1 MPETN
6 CHIPIKVKIHGK
18 PSENDLVALENKV
31 GDLCVSAVLRS
42 LKTAS
47 SSLSSSSPP
56 PGPFREQSQD
66 IPNPTE

>member
-18 PSENDLVALENKV
+18 PGENDLVALEQKV
-31 GDLCVSAVLRS
+31 GDLCVSAILRS

-47 SSLSSSSPP
+47 SFLSSSSPT

-66 IPNPTE
+66 VPNPTE